1 MSSRDDPSHLS
12 SYYYRLSLWRGPYR
26 FPVFRAI
33 IADKSVSAM
42 VNSGLQPFSPQL
54 NMCTYVS
61 MLYIYINT
69 KNMYPLVN

>member
-1 MSSRDDPSHLS
+1 MILHISVVTIIDCRFGG
-12 SYYYRLSLWRGPYR
+12 GPYR

-61 MLYIYINT
+61 MLYI
-69 KNMYPLVN
+69 